1 MEKPQKKRLN
11 KIVVVKISFKK
22 IPCKMNGQKASSLL
36 GSFRDYLECQNVT
49 FPQSLLHQYYFVSFK
64 NKELL
69 LLPQKLET
77 FLLHSFL

>member
-11 KIVVVKISFKK
+11 KIVVVKISLKK
-22 IPCKMNGQKASSLL
+22 DPLQNEWLKSRIFAGIFS
-36 GSFRDYLECQNVT
+36 RLECQNVT
-49 FPQSLLHQYYFVSFK
+49 FPQSLLHQYYFLSFK

-77 FLLHSFL
+77 FLLYSFP